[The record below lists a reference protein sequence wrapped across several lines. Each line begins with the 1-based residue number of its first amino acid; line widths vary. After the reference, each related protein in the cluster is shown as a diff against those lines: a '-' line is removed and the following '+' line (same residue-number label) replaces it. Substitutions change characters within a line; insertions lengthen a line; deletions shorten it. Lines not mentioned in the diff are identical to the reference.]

1 MRSNVCKAQWRTR
14 KDTRVYEIFSG
25 KNQIRK
31 IQRRVCRGGGEEF
44 VGISENHALSTGCA
58 VTTKLK
64 TKAGGTATAK
74 LPAQVR
80 ASGAG
85 ASDTTQHSLLPA
97 KPLTPGLSAW
107 CIPIR
112 SQSVFVCGVRQSPNC
127 ECAIA
132 QAETGSNPSPASP
145 STTMKLRAL
154 RIIV

>member
-1 MRSNVCKAQWRTR
+1 MRSNVCEAQWRTR

-31 IQRRVCRGGGEEF
+31 IQRRVCRGGEEEF
-44 VGISENHALSTGCA
+44 VGTSENHALSTGC
-58 VTTKLK
+58 VVK
-64 TKAGGTATAK
+64 TKAGVTATAK

-97 KPLTPGLSAW
+97 KPLAPGLSAW

-145 STTMKLRAL
+145 SATMKLRAL